1 MKIKLLKFKSV
12 KSTNDTALRLIKSK
26 YSKPTIVT
34 SLSQTR
40 GRGTM
45 GKKWISK
52 KGNLFFTIF
61 FELSQKK
68 INFKHFSILNAYLI
82 RRIISKEFKRIIS
95 IKWPNDL
102 LISNKK
108 ICGILQETITCEKK
122 KFLIVGMGINTNYDP
137 NIKSFSSTC
146 LKYIINRNI
155 DNNKLLNM
163 IKKKYEKFLIKINK
177 CSYLKLIKYTNNA

>member
-1 MKIKLLKFKSV
+1 MKIKLLKFKSL

-82 RRIISKEFKRIIS
+82 RRIISKEFKKIIS

-108 ICGILQETITCEKK
+108 ICGILQETITYEKK
-122 KFLIVGMGINTNYDP
+122 KFLIVGMGINTNFDP
-137 NIKSFSSTC
+137 SVKGFSSTC

-155 DNNKLLNM
+155 DNNQLLNM
-163 IKKKYEKFLIKINK
+163 IKKKYEKFLTKINK
-177 CSYLKLIKYTNNA
+177 YSYLKLIKYTNRA

>member
-26 YSKPTIVT
+26 YSKPTMVT
-34 SLSQTR
+34 SLKQTR

-52 KGNLFFTIF
+52 KGNLFLTIF
-61 FELSQKK
+61 FELNQKK
-68 INFKHFSILNAYLI
+68 INFKHFAILNAYLI
-82 RRIISKEFKRIIS
+82 RRIISKEFKSKIN

-102 LISNKK
+102 LFSKKK
-108 ICGILQETITCEKK
+108 ICGILQETIFYRKK
-122 KFLIVGMGINTNYDP
+122 KFLIVGMGINTNFDP
-137 NIKSFSSTC
+137 KIKGFSSTC

-155 DNNKLLNM
+155 DNNKLLYK
-163 IKKKYEKFLIKINK
+163 IKKKYEKFLLKTK
-177 CSYLKLIKYTNNA
+177 KHSYLQLIKYAKNS

>member
-1 MKIKLLKFKSV
+1 MKIRLLKFKKV
-12 KSTNDTALRLIKSK
+12 KSTNDTALRLIKRK
-26 YSKPTIVT
+26 YSIPTIVT

-61 FELSQKK
+61 FELNQKK
-68 INFKHFSILNAYLI
+68 INFKHFSILNAYFI
-82 RRIISKEFKRIIS
+82 RSILSKEFKSKIN

-102 LISNKK
+102 LFSKKK
-108 ICGILQETITCEKK
+108 ICGILQETITYGKK
-122 KFLIVGMGINTNYDP
+122 KFLIVGMGINTNFDP
-137 NIKSFSSTC
+137 SIKGFSSTC

-155 DNNKLLNM
+155 DNNKLLNK
-163 IKKKYEKFLIKINK
+163 IKKKYEKFLIKTNK
-177 CSYLKLIKYTNNA
+177 YSYLKLIKYTNNA

>member
-1 MKIKLLKFKSV
+1 MKLKLLKFKSV

-122 KFLIVGMGINTNYDP
+122 N
-137 NIKSFSSTC
+137 S
-146 LKYIINRNI
+146 
-155 DNNKLLNM
+155 
-163 IKKKYEKFLIKINK
+163 
-177 CSYLKLIKYTNNA
+177 

>member
-82 RRIISKEFKRIIS
+82 RRII
-95 IKWPNDL
+95 
-102 LISNKK
+102 
-108 ICGILQETITCEKK
+108 
-122 KFLIVGMGINTNYDP
+122 
-137 NIKSFSSTC
+137 
-146 LKYIINRNI
+146 
-155 DNNKLLNM
+155 
-163 IKKKYEKFLIKINK
+163 
-177 CSYLKLIKYTNNA
+177 

>member
-1 MKIKLLKFKSV
+1 MKIKLIKFKSV

-34 SLSQTR
+34 SLRQTR

-61 FELSQKK
+61 FELNQKK
-68 INFKHFSILNAYLI
+68 INFKHFAILNAYLI
-82 RRIISKEFKRIIS
+82 RHIISKEYKSKIK

-102 LISNKK
+102 LFSKK
-108 ICGILQETITCEKK
+108 KFCGILQEIIIFGKK
-122 KFLIVGMGINTNYDP
+122 KFLIVGIGINTNIDT
-137 NIKSFSSTC
+137 NTRGFSSTC
-146 LKYIINRNI
+146 LKEIINRSI
-155 DNNKLLNM
+155 DNNKLLYI
-163 IKKKYEKFLIKINK
+163 IKKKYEKFLVKTK
-177 CSYLKLIKYTNNA
+177 RHSYLELIKYTNSK

>member
-82 RRIISKEFKRIIS
+82 RSIISKEFKRIIS

-108 ICGILQETITCEKK
+108 ICGI
-122 KFLIVGMGINTNYDP
+122 
-137 NIKSFSSTC
+137 
-146 LKYIINRNI
+146 
-155 DNNKLLNM
+155 
-163 IKKKYEKFLIKINK
+163 
-177 CSYLKLIKYTNNA
+177 